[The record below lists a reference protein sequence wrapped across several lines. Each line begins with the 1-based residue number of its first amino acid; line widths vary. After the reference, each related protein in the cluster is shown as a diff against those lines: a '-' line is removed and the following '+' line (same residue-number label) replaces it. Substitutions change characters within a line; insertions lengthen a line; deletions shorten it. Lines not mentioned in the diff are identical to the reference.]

1 MLTLLLAIIVSQLAQ
16 FPQWT
21 GQTSGVNARLRGVSA
36 VNARVAWASGAGSTV
51 LRTNDGGTTWKKI
64 IVTSDVL
71 DFRDID
77 AIDENTAYVLSIGNG
92 PASRIYKT
100 LDGGATWVLQF
111 RNEDPK
117 VFLDAMSFW
126 DADHGIVIGDS
137 VDGKFCILTTA
148 NGGRDW
154 SRVPADALPPALAN
168 EGAFAASGT
177 NIAVYGEGTAW
188 IGLGAA
194 ARARVL
200 RTTDRG
206 RSWKISETP
215 LKSGPSSGIFSIAFR
230 DHKHGIIVGGDYQK
244 EKEAVDNLALTD
256 DGGVTW
262 TLAQGL
268 TGFRSVVAFVSGTKT
283 VVAAGPAGV
292 DYSRN
297 AGKTWMPLFGFGPGL
312 DTFSFAPGRK
322 FGWGAGASGRI
333 GRLGLN
339 NVAISALPASSGDKF
354 SDNVNDFALRA
365 HSGRGHRAPSN

>member
-1 MLTLLLAIIVSQLAQ
+1 
-16 FPQWT
+16 
-21 GQTSGVNARLRGVSA
+21 
-36 VNARVAWASGAGSTV
+36 
-51 LRTNDGGTTWKKI
+51 
-64 IVTSDVL
+64 VTSDAL

-92 PASRIYKT
+92 AASRIYKT

-154 SRVPADALPPALAN
+154 SRVPADALPPSLAN

-194 ARARVL
+194 ARSRVL
-200 RTTDRG
+200 RTTDGG
-206 RSWKISETP
+206 RTWKVFETP

-256 DGGVTW
+256 DGGATW

-292 DYSRN
+292 
-297 AGKTWMPLFGFGPGL
+297 AGTPVSPLLASAVEDGSNLEMDWLWLATKVP
-312 DTFSFAPGRK
+312 
-322 FGWGAGASGRI
+322 AGNERRYCLLRA
-333 GRLGLN
+333 L
-339 NVAISALPASSGDKF
+339 AINPASEIARRELQS
-354 SDNVNDFALRA
+354 L
-365 HSGRGHRAPSN
+365 